1 MNAPAYSRLVML
13 GAAPETPGS
22 IAAVVE
28 CYRAHGLFKR
38 WSIDYLPTHGDAG
51 APRNLTMAL
60 DALRRLAWLLAQ
72 HGRMAVHLH
81 MCGRGSP
88 AADATLAA
96 AALAARCPLLLQ
108 LHGAGFERSHG
119 SALMR
124 HLLGRAACVLTPC
137 ESLRAWVRRVARG
150 AHVVCLP
157 NPVTCAEA
165 PAFAGVTSQGE
176 AARPSRQ
183 NLVLFLGRLEPAKG
197 IFDLLEALAAV
208 RAAVPDVRLVCAG
221 NGDRLGVA
229 QHAES
234 LGIADA
240 VKFTGWVG
248 PSGKRTLFEAAAVFA
263 LPSYNEALPVSLL
276 EAMAAGVPVVAAG
289 VGGIPEVVAHDVS
302 GCLVAPGDK
311 ASLERALRRLLTDSG
326 LAARIGAAARKT
338 ARLRFAPER
347 ALPKLE
353 EIYTALGVQAIA
365 AAVPAPV
372 VDLRRAA

>member
-1 MNAPAYSRLVML
+1 MSAPAYSRLVML

-22 IAAVVE
+22 IAAVIE

-38 WSIDYLPTHGDAG
+38 WSIDYLPTYGDAG
-51 APRNLTMAL
+51 APRNVALAL
-60 DALRRLAWLLAQ
+60 DALRRFAWLLAQ
-72 HGRMAVHLH
+72 HGRMPVHLH
-81 MCGRGSP
+81 ISARGSP
-88 AADATLAA
+88 AADAALAT

-119 SALMR
+119 GALMR
-124 HLLGRAACVLTPC
+124 HLLERAACVLIPC
-137 ESLRAWVRRVARG
+137 ESQRAWVRRVARG
-150 AHVVCLP
+150 AHAVCLP
-157 NPVTCAEA
+157 TPVTCAA
-165 PAFAGVTSQGE
+165 DLDV

-208 RAAVPDVRLVCAG
+208 RTAVPDVRLVCAG

-229 QHAES
+229 QHAEC

-248 PSGKRTLFEAAAVFA
+248 PSGKRALFEAAAVFA
-263 LPSYNEALPVSLL
+263 LPSYSEALPISLL

-289 VGGIPEVVAHDVS
+289 VGGIPEVVAHEVS

-311 ASLERALRRLLTDSG
+311 ASLERALRRLLTESR
-326 LAARIGAAARKT
+326 LAALIGAAARET

-353 EIYTALGVQAIA
+353 EIYAALGVQAVEA
-365 AAVPAPV
+365 PAPRPI

>member
-1 MNAPAYSRLVML
+1 MSAPAYSRLVML
-13 GAAPETPGS
+13 GAAPETLGS

-51 APRNLTMAL
+51 APRSLAL
-60 DALRRLAWLLAQ
+60 SLGALRRFAWLLAQ
-72 HGRMAVHLH
+72 HGRMPVHLH
-81 MCGRGSP
+81 MCARGSP

-108 LHGAGFERSHG
+108 LHGTGFERSHG

-124 HLLGRAACVLTPC
+124 YLLERAACVLIPC
-137 ESLRAWVRRVARG
+137 ESLHAWVRRIARG
-150 AHVVCLP
+150 AHAVCLP
-157 NPVTCAEA
+157 TPVTCDVA
-165 PAFAGVTSQGE
+165 PQ
-176 AARPSRQ
+176 PSRQ

-197 IFDLLEALAAV
+197 IFDLLEAVAAV
-208 RAAVPDVRLVCAG
+208 RATVPDVRLVCAG
-221 NGDRLGVA
+221 HGDRLGVA
-229 QHAES
+229 QRAEC

-248 PSGKRTLFEAAAVFA
+248 PSGKRALFEAAAVFA

-276 EAMAAGVPVVAAG
+276 EAMAAGVPVVVAA

-311 ASLERALRRLLTDSG
+311 ASLERALRRLLTERG
-326 LAARIGAAARKT
+326 FAARIGAAARET

-353 EIYTALGVQAIA
+353 EIYAALGVQAIA
-365 AAVPAPV
+365 APVPSPV

>member
-1 MNAPAYSRLVML
+1 MSAPAYSRLVML
-13 GAAPETPGS
+13 GAAPETLGS

-38 WSIDYLPTHGDAG
+38 WSIDYLPTYGDAG
-51 APRNLTMAL
+51 APRSVAL
-60 DALRRLAWLLAQ
+60 ALGALRRFAWLLAQ
-72 HGRMAVHLH
+72 HGRMPVHLH
-81 MCGRGSP
+81 MSARGSP

-96 AALAARCPLLLQ
+96 AALAARCPLLLH

-119 SALMR
+119 SALMGY
-124 HLLGRAACVLTPC
+124 LLGRAACVLIPC
-137 ESLRAWVRRVARG
+137 ESLHPWVRRVARG

-157 NPVTCAEA
+157 TPVTCD
-165 PAFAGVTSQGE
+165 V

-183 NLVLFLGRLEPAKG
+183 NLVLFLGRLEQAKG

-208 RAAVPDVRLVCAG
+208 RATVPDVRLVCAG
-221 NGDRLGVA
+221 HGDRLGVA

-240 VKFTGWVG
+240 VRFTGWVG
-248 PSGKRTLFEAAAVFA
+248 PSGKRALFEAAAVFA
-263 LPSYNEALPVSLL
+263 LPSYHEALPVSLL

-289 VGGIPEVVAHDVS
+289 VGGIPEVVAHDVT

-311 ASLERALRRLLTDSG
+311 ASLERALRRLLTERG
-326 LAARIGAAARKT
+326 LAARIGAAARET

-353 EIYTALGVQAIA
+353 EIYAALGVQAIA
-365 AAVPAPV
+365 AAVPSPV

>member
-1 MNAPAYSRLVML
+1 MSAPAYSRLVML
-13 GAAPETPGS
+13 GAAPETLGS
-22 IAAVVE
+22 TAAVVE

-38 WSIDYLPTHGDAG
+38 WSIDYLPTHRDAG
-51 APRNLTMAL
+51 ASRNLGLAL
-60 DALRRLAWLLAQ
+60 DTLRRFAWLLAQ
-72 HGRMAVHLH
+72 HGRMPVHLH
-81 MCGRGSP
+81 MCARGSP
-88 AADATLAA
+88 VAEAALAA

-108 LHGAGFERSHG
+108 LHGAGLERAHG

-124 HLLGRAACVLTPC
+124 QLLGRAACVLVPC
-137 ESLRAWVRRVARG
+137 ESLHAWVRRVARG

-157 NPVTCAEA
+157 TPVTCDA
-165 PAFAGVTSQGE
+165 PASAGVTSE
-176 AARPSRQ
+176 TVRPLRQ

-197 IFDLLEALAAV
+197 IFDLLEAVAAV
-208 RAAVPDVRLVCAG
+208 RATVPDVRLVCAG
-221 NGDRLGVA
+221 DGDRLGVA
-229 QHAES
+229 QHAEC

-248 PSGKRTLFEAAAVFA
+248 PSGKRALFEAATVFA

-289 VGGIPEVVAHDVS
+289 VGGIPEVVTHDVS
-302 GCLVAPGDK
+302 GLLVAPGDK
-311 ASLERALRRLLTDSG
+311 ASLERALRRLLTERG
-326 LAARIGAAARKT
+326 LAVRIGAAARET

-353 EIYTALGVQAIA
+353 EIYAALGVQATA
-365 AAVPAPV
+365 AAVPSPV